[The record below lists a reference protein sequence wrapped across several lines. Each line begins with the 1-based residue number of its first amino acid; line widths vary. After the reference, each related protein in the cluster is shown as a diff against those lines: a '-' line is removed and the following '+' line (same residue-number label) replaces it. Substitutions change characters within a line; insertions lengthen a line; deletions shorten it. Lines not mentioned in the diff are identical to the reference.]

1 MDRITPRLAV
11 AALCLAALPH
21 GAAAATLEAFA
32 GVRIVFETSDVTN
45 PVQIYTRQT
54 VFGTD
59 ATDGDGTTSG
69 GATQIEGSLTDAP
82 VFATANEVR
91 GEATAAVAGE
101 AVYRIDLIQN
111 FWVARSLDADRMVDI
126 TLSPL
131 DGLGGTYLQAFG
143 LSGAPGDIGAAFAAI
158 NLQRNDFEGDLY
170 ADSAFINL
178 VGVLPGDFAN
188 DQKGLAPVTLS
199 QLIPQRGPL
208 DPDVRF
214 TLTLTVETS
223 ALVEP
228 VAVDPPD
235 VGVIPLPPA
244 APLLALGLGCLALLR
259 RRSGS

>member
-1 MDRITPRLAV
+1 MERLLPRLAV
-11 AALCLAALPH
+11 TALCLAVLPH
-21 GAAAATLEAFA
+21 VAAAVTLEAFS
-32 GVRIVFETSDVTN
+32 GVRIVFETKDGTN

-59 ATDGDGTTSG
+59 ATDGDGNTSG
-69 GATQIEGSLTDAP
+69 GATQIEGSLTNAP

-91 GEATAAVAGE
+91 GEARATVAGE
-101 AVYRIDLIQN
+101 AGYRIDLVQN
-111 FWVARSLDADRMVDI
+111 FWVARSLDEDRWVDI

-131 DGLGGTYLQAFG
+131 LGLGGTYLQAFG
-143 LSGAPGDIGAAFAAI
+143 QSGAAGDIGSAFAAI

-170 ADSAFINL
+170 ADSAFVNL
-178 VGVLPGDFAN
+178 VGGLPGDFVN

-208 DPDVRF
+208 DLDVRF

-223 ALVEP
+223 ALAKP
-228 VAVDPPD
+228 VSVDPPD

-244 APLLALGLGCLALLR
+244 APLLALALGCLGLLR